1 MAFRVFHDLV
11 IKQLY
16 LTQGYK
22 KAALEPH
29 NEKQAEV
36 NTKVTGIRQHSK
48 HSYIYSSFWG
58 PRILYLIAR
67 GSNLNCYY
75 IIR

>member
-1 MAFRVFHDLV
+1 MVFWVLLDLV

-16 LTQGYK
+16 LTPGYK
-22 KAALEPH
+22 KAAIEPH

-48 HSYIYSSFWG
+48 HSYIYASFWG
-58 PRILYLIAR
+58 PRILYRIAR

-75 IIR
+75 VIG